1 MKRITLQQCE
11 PDNDAI
17 SCSGYRFPA
26 DVTSYAVWLYNR
38 FPLSLRMV
46 EELLA
51 ARGIEL
57 TYETVRRWSVK
68 FGLGIARRIRALR
81 DPGGDSRFSRAC
93 IEQQERTRLLVRAPP
108 FAFHASEAVSQTAN
122 QRQLTVPSLSGR
134 AKNIDG
140 NHACIASEALITA
153 EKMQISALRKQVRNA
168 RIHLMPLRVIAR
180 GEQGRTAAGKAGK
193 AITVREDV
201 AEACRQ
207 RWRHLVAP
215 VDFVVVDSQKGARRD
230 SRDACRWRSGS
241 WLPGRTHSRCQARWR
256 PPPDC

>member
-1 MKRITLQQCE
+1 MKRITLQQSE

-26 DVTSYAVWLYNR
+26 DVTSYAVWRYNR
-38 FPLSLRMV
+38 FPMSLRMV
-46 EELLA
+46 DELLA

-140 NHACIASEALITA
+140 NHACIASEALIN
-153 EKMQISALRKQVRNA
+153 R
-168 RIHLMPLRVIAR
+168 
-180 GEQGRTAAGKAGK
+180 
-193 AITVREDV
+193 
-201 AEACRQ
+201 
-207 RWRHLVAP
+207 
-215 VDFVVVDSQKGARRD
+215 
-230 SRDACRWRSGS
+230 
-241 WLPGRTHSRCQARWR
+241 
-256 PPPDC
+256 